1 MFHPNL
7 ASRKDISIVTE
18 TIYKTLQENGIKV
31 NININTPVSEVKIL
45 LKRSSS
51 EKVGILGIISMA
63 SWKETFSER

>member
-1 MFHPNL
+1 MKCYFKVALFHPNL
-7 ASRKDISIVTE
+7 ESREDISIVTE

-31 NININTPVSEVKIL
+31 KTQHSVVWSEVEIL

-63 SWKETFSER
+63 S